1 MSGLRNNAPLL
12 DAYLSYFEEHHIS
25 FTIPGHKHKA
35 SLLDE
40 GLGRVVDS
48 DLPLFG
54 GLDEIKLTHN
64 VLDKAEK
71 LASNLWG
78 AQWAKFSTGGSTHAN
93 QAIVLALGKPG
104 DKVAISRTAHRSVLS
119 ALVLSGLEP
128 IWMFPE
134 IDAKTGVPV
143 GIPLSEIERVN

>member
-1 MSGLRNNAPLL
+1 MSGLRSSAPLL
-12 DAYLSYFEEHHIS
+12 DAYLSYFESRHIA

-54 GLDEIKLTHN
+54 GLDEIKLTHK
-64 VLDKAEK
+64 VLEKAES
-71 LASNLWG
+71 LAAQLWG
-78 AQWAKFSTGGSTHAN
+78 ADWARFSTGGSTHAN

-104 DKVAISRTAHRSVLS
+104 EKVAISRTAHRSVLS

-128 IWMFPE
+128 VWMTPE
-134 IDAKTGVPV
+134 IDEATPTPPSPATPV
-143 GIPLSEIERVN
+143 TR

>member
-54 GLDEIKLTHN
+54 GLDEAGVAHDGLQNHRGD
-64 VLDKAEK
+64 VGRLQERLHAGQVVVSSDQCA
-71 LASNLWG
+71 A
-78 AQWAKFSTGGSTHAN
+78 GGTLRNSWRHA
-93 QAIVLALGKPG
+93 
-104 DKVAISRTAHRSVLS
+104 
-119 ALVLSGLEP
+119 
-128 IWMFPE
+128 
-134 IDAKTGVPV
+134 
-143 GIPLSEIERVN
+143 